1 MKILP
6 LLATLALASAVHYPL
21 NAQTGFPFTDE
32 NLNYSV
38 NWPSGLSLGE
48 GHMHARHAGATWHFE
63 LNLDAGVPGYQVK
76 DTYRST
82 ANAEFCSA
90 SLDRLTSHGTRKTE
104 ENETINGATVKRS
117 TANGGGQSQ
126 FTAPD
131 CLRDALTLLYF
142 ARRELG
148 QGRVPPAQSFLFGG
162 LNQIR
167 MDYAGAQTITVG
179 ETSEISDKVIC
190 TVKTPSSEFKFEAY
204 FARDPA
210 RTPLLFKA
218 GLAMGMFSLELVR

>member
-6 LLATLALASAVHYPL
+6 LLATLAFASALCCPL
-21 NAQTGFPFTDE
+21 HAQSGFPFTDE

-38 NWPSGLSLGE
+38 NWPSGLSLGA
-48 GHMHARHAGATWHFE
+48 GHMHARHTGATWNFE

-82 ANAEFCSA
+82 GNSEFCSS
-90 SLDRLTSHGTRKTE
+90 SLDRITSHGTRKTE
-104 ENETINGATVKRS
+104 ENETISGSTVKRS

-126 FTAPD
+126 LTVAG
-131 CLRDALTLLYF
+131 CVRDALTLLYF

-148 QGRVPPAQSFLFGG
+148 QGRVPPAQPFLFGG

-167 MDYAGAQTITVG
+167 LDYAGAQTITVG
-179 ETSEISDKVIC
+179 EASEISDKVIC
-190 TVKTPSSEFKFEAY
+190 TVKTSSTEFKFEAY